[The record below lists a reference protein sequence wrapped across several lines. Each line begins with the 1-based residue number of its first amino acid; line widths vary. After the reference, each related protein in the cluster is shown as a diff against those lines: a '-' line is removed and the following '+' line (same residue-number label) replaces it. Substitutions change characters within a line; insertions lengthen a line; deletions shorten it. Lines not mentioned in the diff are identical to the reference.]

1 MLLFPQQPG
10 PRRDGDIC
18 WIEVRC
24 AGCGRLLQKIEQH
37 ALRPGKHIEIKCG
50 HCKAVNDLVGTDV
63 KTL

>member
-1 MLLFPQQPG
+1 MRLFPQLG
-10 PRRDGDIC
+10 RSRGGNTD

-24 AGCGRLLQKIEQH
+24 GGCGRLLQKIEQH

-63 KTL
+63 KTV

>member
-1 MLLFPQQPG
+1 MLLFPQQLG
-10 PRRDGDIC
+10 QRRGGNIS

-50 HCKAVNDLVGTDV
+50 HCKAVNDLVGADV
-63 KTL
+63 KTV